1 MQPIAAAQH
10 HLPAKDPRLNLYGPI
25 LLLLAAIL
33 LLLSLSFSS
42 SPSPSP
48 SRSNPLPIS
57 SSPPPPS
64 LAYLLS
70 GSDGDASR
78 LLRLLHAVYHPRNL
92 YVLHLDLAASRDQ
105 RLRLARSVQSV
116 PTFRRHGNVHV
127 IGRPGRADPRGSST
141 IAVVLHGAA
150 LLLRISDGWSWFLN
164 LHASDYPLVS
174 QDDLL
179 HVFSVLPEDLNFVQH
194 TSNLTWRETH
204 RLKPIIVDPGLH
216 LSSKADVFYTS
227 EKRQLP
233 NAFRVFTGSAS
244 VILSRKFI
252 EHCILGT
259 DNLPRTLLMY
269 YANTPSSHRNYFQT
283 VLCNSPAFN
292 RTIVN
297 HHLHYEIWDT
307 PPKRDPRMLNLKDY
321 ENMTQSGAAFATQI
335 PKDDPVLKRIDEEV
349 LNRAPGRITPGGW
362 CLGIGDTD
370 PCSVS
375 GNSDIVRPS
384 LRAVNL
390 TKTIEVLL
398 SDGKFLSNQCIWE

>member
-1 MQPIAAAQH
+1 M
-10 HLPAKDPRLNLYGPI
+10 
-25 LLLLAAIL
+25 
-33 LLLSLSFSS
+33 SF
-42 SPSPSP
+42 
-48 SRSNPLPIS
+48 
-57 SSPPPPS
+57 
-64 LAYLLS
+64 A
-70 GSDGDASR
+70 
-78 LLRLLHAVYHPRNL
+78 
-92 YVLHLDLAASRDQ
+92 
-105 RLRLARSVQSV
+105 
-116 PTFRRHGNVHV
+116 
-127 IGRPGRADPRGSST
+127 
-141 IAVVLHGAA
+141 
-150 LLLRISDGWSWFLN
+150 
-164 LHASDYPLVS
+164 
-174 QDDLL
+174 
-179 HVFSVLPEDLNFVQH
+179 
-194 TSNLTWRETH
+194 
-204 RLKPIIVDPGLH
+204 
-216 LSSKADVFYTS
+216 
-227 EKRQLP
+227 
-233 NAFRVFTGSAS
+233 GSAS

-307 PPKRDPRMLNLKDY
+307 PPKRDPRMLNLKNY

-349 LNRAPGRITPGGW
+349 LNRAPGRIAPGGW